1 VTSQAMGAGASS
13 TATRSSS
20 SIFFL
25 ETKTTEDIRE
35 ADPESFT
42 SNEIL
47 RCHETWRLILVT
59 SDKASPDPDY
69 KSFCSYFHS
78 LCFKSLRDIIQETR
92 RVSGL
97 APLPNPHVLH
107 TIIIF
112 MLKLLSVYLSSFSAE
127 SSESQN
133 TRFPRYSRALARSG
147 SQLGIAVADYS
158 CFERAFVCSMET
170 AFDAQTA
177 LVWTRVWRD
186 ILRLLLP
193 ECGEQEAL
201 LGTKRPLRMSGRSA
215 FRESHLSESESIE
228 CYAEYV
234 SQLILSKGDEEEND
248 PNSPHR
254 RLYTSLHNSINFN
267 DFDSIMMQPPST
279 SGS

>member
-1 VTSQAMGAGASS
+1 MGAGASS

-78 LCFKSLRDIIQETR
+78 LCFKSLRDIIQEAR

-158 CFERAFVCSMET
+158 CFERAFVCSMEI

-193 ECGEQEAL
+193 ECGEH
-201 LGTKRPLRMSGRSA
+201 LGTKRPLCMSGRSA

-248 PNSPHR
+248 QNSPHR
-254 RLYTSLHNSINFN
+254 RLYTSLHNTFHYNN
-267 DFDSIMMQPPST
+267 ELELEPSRT
-279 SGS
+279 EGAAFTRTLS